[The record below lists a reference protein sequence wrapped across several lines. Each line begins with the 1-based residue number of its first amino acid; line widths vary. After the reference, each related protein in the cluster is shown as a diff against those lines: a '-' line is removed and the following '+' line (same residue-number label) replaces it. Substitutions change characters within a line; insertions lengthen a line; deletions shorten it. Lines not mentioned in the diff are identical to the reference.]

1 MSMRKSKRVSRRN
14 SLGIVD
20 WLLALIW
27 PLMGIGFLLV
37 LWRVDNIV
45 HGSVEERFGYA
56 SLVLASFGMCA
67 YYLCSS

>member
-27 PLMGIGFLLV
+27 PLMGVGFLLV

-45 HGSVEERFGYA
+45 HGSVEERFGYT

-67 YYLCSS
+67 